1 MPRAGGSEAQQLRTD
16 PVRFV
21 LSFGAVGQ
29 SGLESE
35 GSRLERVLLALPEL
49 ELRVNWL
56 NDQFQRWTIGITA
69 ARLDE
74 LCSRSEA
81 SEPAAREAMLAVV
94 CCIVA
99 QPESDLVR
107 ELRAYAD
114 GAHLLSLGRL
124 LLTDRQRPERS
135 ERSPRSLAPQSAAV
149 SDVPDYGAGRELT
162 VGERRTLARR
172 PSRGHID
179 RLLADPHPLVI
190 RELLL
195 NSKLTENDVLRLAA
209 RRPANT
215 AALEALTRSPPWLR
229 RPRVRFAMV
238 QNPGTPL
245 YIAGPLL
252 VLCNRKELSEV
263 VSNTMVP
270 LALRSTAQELHAL
283 RPPLRHGNADP
294 DDLLQ

>member
-1 MPRAGGSEAQQLRTD
+1 M
-16 PVRFV
+16 
-21 LSFGAVGQ
+21 GQ

-56 NDQFQRWTIGITA
+56 NDQFERWSIDTIA

-74 LCSRSEA
+74 LCARSEA

-94 CCIVA
+94 CSIVA
-99 QPESDLVR
+99 QAESELVR
-107 ELRAYAD
+107 ELRAFAD
-114 GAHLLSLGRL
+114 NAHLLSLARL
-124 LLTDRQRPERS
+124 LLTDRHDRHERGERS
-135 ERSPRSLAPQSAAV
+135 TRNPSFPPQATA
-149 SDVPDYGAGRELT
+149 DVPDYGTGRELT

-172 PSRGHID
+172 PSRGHIE
-179 RLLADPHPLVI
+179 RLVADPHPLVI

-195 NSKLTENDVLRLAA
+195 NSKLTEDDVLRLAA
-209 RRPANT
+209 RRPANV
-215 AALEALTRSPPWLR
+215 AALDALTRSTAWLC

-245 YIAGPLL
+245 WIAGPLL

-263 VSNTMVP
+263 VSNTTVP
-270 LALRSTAQELHAL
+270 LVLRSTAQELLAL
-283 RPPLRHGNADP
+283 RPPLRQGETDP
-294 DDLLQ
+294 DSVLQ